1 MTRLLLFILVILYMT
16 GCSTRGL
23 KYNRSYYRTSPIY
36 AHKHFKKAT
45 MRPYMVRGVAYYP
58 TTVSVGETFN
68 GIASWYGPNFNGRLT
83 SDGEVYNMYGLT
95 AANKILPM
103 NTIVKVTNINNNRS
117 VIVRI
122 NDRGPFV
129 NNRIIDLSKAAAS
142 RINMIG
148 TGTAPVRLQIL
159 GFANKG
165 VVTIPQL
172 STLQHSPKTKVL
184 TNFVI
189 QIGAFTRYSGAL
201 ITQKRY
207 NNIDGYKAIIKDT
220 DDNGRRLFKVWLTGF
235 NSEAEARGYIK
246 QKLFHGAFITR
257 E

>member
-1 MTRLLLFILVILYMT
+1 MIRLLLFVLVILYMT

-23 KYNRSYYRTSPIY
+23 RYQRSYYSIPPYY
-36 AHKHFKKAT
+36 AHKHYKKNT
-45 MRPYMVRGVAYYP
+45 MRPYIVRGVIYYP
-58 TTVSVGETFN
+58 TTVNVGETFD
-68 GIASWYGPNFNGRLT
+68 GIASWYGPNFNGHLT

-103 NTIVKVTNINNNRS
+103 NTIIKVTNLNNNKS
-117 VIVRI
+117 VVVRI

-129 NNRIIDLSKAAAS
+129 KNRIIDLSKTAAS
-142 RINMIG
+142 RINMLG
-148 TGTAPVRLQIL
+148 TGTAPVRLKIL
-159 GFANKG
+159 GFARKG
-165 VVTIPQL
+165 TITIPQP
-172 STLQHSPKTKVL
+172 STLRHSPKTKVL
-184 TNFVI
+184 KNFAI
-189 QIGAFTRYSGAL
+189 QIGAFTQYNGAL

-220 DDNGRRLFKVWLTGF
+220 VDNKRRLFKVWLTGF
-235 NSEAEARGYIK
+235 HSEAEARDYIK

>member
-1 MTRLLLFILVILYMT
+1 MYVHRHY
-16 GCSTRGL
+16 
-23 KYNRSYYRTSPIY
+23 
-36 AHKHFKKAT
+36 KKAT
-45 MRPYMVRGVAYYP
+45 MRPYMVRGIAYYP

-103 NTIVKVTNINNNRS
+103 NTIVKVTNLNNNRS
-117 VIVRI
+117 VVVRI

-142 RINMIG
+142 RIGMIA
-148 TGTAPVRLQIL
+148 TGTAPVRLKIL
-159 GFANKG
+159 GFVNKG
-165 VVTIPQL
+165 VVTIPQP
-172 STLQHSPKTKVL
+172 SMLQHSPKTKVL
-184 TNFVI
+184 TNFAI

-207 NNIDGYKAIIKDT
+207 NNVDGYKAIIKDT
-220 DDNGRRLFKVWLTGF
+220 DNNGRRLFKVWLTGF
-235 NSEAEARGYIK
+235 KSEAEARDYIK